1 MKSIDFLIN
10 SLGNGGAERVVLAL
24 AKNFLAQGKQVRI
37 IALSR
42 SCVYE
47 IPQGIEMI
55 YLDDI
60 TDEERSSL
68 KRMALIL
75 RDAWRLKKIIKTY
88 QIEQIQSHLF
98 RSNYV
103 NILSRLLG
111 ARHRVQVVN
120 HSVASRFLDA
130 GISGKIYLF
139 LMRHLYPKADR
150 VVTISKRMLIDL
162 ASLVPL
168 KGVATSVIY
177 NPYDV
182 KMLLDAKSQPLEP
195 PFDFKMGHRYLLA
208 IGRLIPL
215 KRYEDILYALAKL
228 PHEVEL
234 LILGED
240 GGSLATLRSIQMQLG
255 LEDRVHFL
263 GQIANPFPFMKRADL
278 LVLSSQTEGFP
289 NVLIE
294 AMLCGTAVIASDCL
308 SGPREILAPDSDLLD
323 QLQEGLEWATYGVLY
338 PVGDRER
345 LSEGISTLLEDR
357 SRRTLYEQKGIK
369 RAMSFAVER
378 IALEYQA
385 ILEEKER

>member
-215 KRYEDILYALAKL
+215 KRYEDILYALVKL

-357 SRRTLYEQKGIK
+357 SCRTLYEQKGIK